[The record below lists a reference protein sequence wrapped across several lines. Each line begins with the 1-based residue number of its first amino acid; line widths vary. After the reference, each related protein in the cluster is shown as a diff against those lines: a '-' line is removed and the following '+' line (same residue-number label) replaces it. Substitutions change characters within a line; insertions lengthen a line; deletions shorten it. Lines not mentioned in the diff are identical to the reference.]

1 MASDGAWV
9 LSSGSSSQPWEV
21 LRLRLREACEAPDAK
36 SSSSSPCSSGHLGLE
51 AELEGVQHCGRSRGN
66 ARRRR
71 GRPNDTLGGAAGDP
85 EERRFPL
92 LCSQSETSDCASASG
107 VADIFFNLW
116 TARAEA
122 EIALSLA
129 RPLQGDA
136 TLRTRHGDPGGVINT
151 ASALVTGSGS
161 KRCLTRPMGSPLAVA
176 TSSATCAAASGPP
189 SRAASSS
196 SRKRME
202 SISFFART
210 TTSPNR

>member
-9 LSSGSSSQPWEV
+9 LSSRSSSP
-21 LRLRLREACEAPDAK
+21 RELLLALACEAPLAK
-36 SSSSSPCSSGHLGLE
+36 SSSSKCSWDGHALGLE

-66 ARRRR
+66 ASRRR
-71 GRPNDTLGGAAGDP
+71 GRPSDTLGGTAGDP
-85 EERRFPL
+85 EVRRFPL
-92 LCSQSETSDCASASG
+92 FGSQSETSDCASASG
-107 VADIFFNLW
+107 VADIFFSLW

-136 TLRTRHGDPGGVINT
+136 TLRTRQGDPGGVINT
-151 ASALVTGSGS
+151 ASARVTGSGS
-161 KRCLTRPMGSPLAVA
+161 KRCLTKPIGSPLAAA

-189 SRAASSS
+189 SRAALSS

-202 SISFFART
+202 SISFEART